1 MKKTYFISEQ
11 LKFIYNRWI
20 ILTILGL
27 GLFIPAMTIV
37 LNTAPEKISF
47 DFLANQIL
55 QSFYLGQVG
64 FVVITALYFGQELSH
79 ATLRTSLLCLPNRGK
94 FLLTKLL
101 SLLMWEII
109 LLAVFTIFSIIV
121 ISFNFRY
128 NMNQEELLKMFT
140 LLISV
145 YLSTIQLSFIQA
157 ALVMI
162 GGLMVVALVAVLSFI
177 LGLGQVLL
185 QFYHGFRYFPVLSVM
200 NAFST
205 RAKSVYPQVA
215 AGLCFQQLWCILL
228 LVTAFF
234 ILRRRT
240 VR

>member
-1 MKKTYFISEQ
+1 MQPLERAFY
-11 LKFIYNRWI
+11 
-20 ILTILGL
+20 
-27 GLFIPAMTIV
+27 AC
-37 LNTAPEKISF
+37 
-47 DFLANQIL
+47 QI
-55 QSFYLGQVG
+55 G
-64 FVVITALYFGQELSH
+64 
-79 ATLRTSLLCLPNRGK
+79 GK

-162 GGLMVVALVAVLSFI
+162 GGSMVVALAAVLSFI

-185 QFYHGFRYFPVLSVM
+185 QFYHGFRYFS
-200 NAFST
+200 S
-205 RAKSVYPQVA
+205 
-215 AGLCFQQLWCILL
+215 
-228 LVTAFF
+228 
-234 ILRRRT
+234 
-240 VR
+240 